1 MNDDVTT
8 WKLIITFCSEF
19 NKFPLLK
26 MNALEKI
33 NLINNLENLFSN
45 FNRKTYFHKN
55 EKESKSRSYRN
66 RQKQRVL
73 DLGTCIKDEK
83 DATV

>member
-1 MNDDVTT
+1 M
-8 WKLIITFCSEF
+8 ITFCSEF

-45 FNRKTYFHKN
+45 FNRKTDFHKN
-55 EKESKSRSYRN
+55 EKESKSRSLS
-66 RQKQRVL
+66 QSSK
-73 DLGTCIKDEK
+73 TKSP
-83 DATV
+83 

>member
-1 MNDDVTT
+1 MNGDVTS
-8 WKLIITFCSEF
+8 WSLIITFCSEF

-45 FNRKTYFHKN
+45 FNRKTDFHKN
-55 EKESKSRSYRN
+55 EKEPKSRSLS
-66 RQKQRVL
+66 QSSK
-73 DLGTCIKDEK
+73 TKSS
-83 DATV
+83 